1 MNPRRQIQW
10 NQRLARLHVLKDHYV
25 GRCSY
30 DRAHKAHLAIQR
42 VYERWAN
49 EVLAAALPS
58 TSAAP

>member
-1 MNPRRQIQW
+1 MNASRQTQW

-25 GRCSY
+25 SRCSY